1 MNHPMSAGSGP
12 PQHISPAMPM
22 YPQQSR
28 RQQEYHTYHQGPPPP
43 SPMHPQ
49 AYPGCHPHY
58 YPHPPP
64 IPYQQQPRWQPP
76 YASPYVPSPQPRP
89 SYQQPPP
96 QHYQQQQ
103 QPQQPM
109 VVSSRP
115 GPQPSMPDTRLPPM
129 PPQILQSHAHSPAA
143 IPPRSYP
150 PPQQTPLAPP
160 SPAPTPKHEIP
171 SAPPPPTEQEP
182 VNDAVNEEAFKEQH
196 TSPRDAQTPA
206 PASPRQSQAQP
217 QSPLSMA
224 PEHRTPFYPKLPWYS
239 VPDATFPRKD
249 MARRRR
255 RQDLHKTS
263 EDVALPAAPAAAAAE
278 AIPEKAVE
286 EAPSEVSTVAAP
298 SEPETPATSQAPSE
312 SDYTQVSTPATP
324 APAVEA
330 SPKVTPTQKH
340 ARRDTR
346 TAIAVPNI
354 PGLPKPRASPP
365 AAEKQTAP
373 PAASP
378 TEQTTQPPNGEL
390 AAKEGDEKD
399 GVPEQ
404 APVDEEDVPKTPPPK
419 AAPKS
424 WADLVRTKTAPGAS
438 TGQSNGTATTNGA
451 PLPKTASL
459 ADALR
464 QYSVQRDASL
474 SFLEPRGL
482 VNTGNM
488 CYMNAILQVLIFCAP
503 FYGFLDQVRQR
514 TVHSM
519 KSDTPLVDAMIMF
532 MREFKVLLSAESMN
546 ALRRMLKPE
555 IVEQYGE
562 PVTPEYVYDA
572 IRNLPRFQGMRR
584 GHQQDAEEF
593 LGFLLEGLHDE
604 CALVMQGVLD
614 EQPHTNGVT
623 SPGAVTESPT
633 SADGWLEVGPKQ
645 KASTTRT
652 AGQQEA
658 PSPITKIF
666 GGNLRSELRVPGLKD
681 SITLEPYKP
690 LQLDIGAPHVN
701 NITDALKGLTRTE
714 SLSGEFGGR
723 GNTAKKQV
731 FIDTLPP
738 VLILHLKRFQ
748 YENNL
753 TGTQK
758 IWKKI
763 GYPLELEIPKDVFPT
778 AKRGG
783 FAAKGGLPKYRLIG
797 VVYHHGKSAA
807 GGHYTVDI
815 LRQDSREWIRMDDTI
830 IRRIRPEDVAEGGSE
845 EDPKL
850 LAKALEQHKADTEMQ
865 KQRNIY
871 QGLDEAEKEP
881 EEEKPWS
888 EVNGGG
894 GGSGG
899 DARSHKKQWSSAAA
913 TTNGTATPSSNAGG
927 KRTPTTKREGVKDNK
942 VAYILLYERMSG

>member
-1 MNHPMSAGSGP
+1 MMNHPMSAGSGQ
-12 PQHISPAMPM
+12 PQHISPAVPM
-22 YPQQSR
+22 YPQSR
-28 RQQEYHTYHQGPPPP
+28 RQQEYHSYHQGPPPQ

-49 AYPGCHPHY
+49 AYPGYHPHY
-58 YPHPPP
+58 YQHQPPVQ
-64 IPYQQQPRWQPP
+64 YQQPRWQQPYAPP
-76 YASPYVPSPQPRP
+76 YVQSPQPRP
-89 SYQQPPP
+89 NYQQPPP
-96 QHYQQQQ
+96 QQHYPQQQQ
-103 QPQQPM
+103 QPIL
-109 VVSSRP
+109 VSSRP
-115 GPQPSMPDTRLPPM
+115 GPQHMMSDTRLSHM
-129 PPQILQSHAHSPAA
+129 QPQNLHSPA
-143 IPPRSYP
+143 PMTPRAYP
-150 PPQQTPLAPP
+150 VPQQTPQAPP
-160 SPAPTPKHEIP
+160 SPAPTPKHEP
-171 SAPPPPTEQEP
+171 TAAPPPPAADQEPANGSVGTQSREQERE
-182 VNDAVNEEAFKEQH
+182 V
-196 TSPRDAQTPA
+196 PRGVQTPA
-206 PASPRQSQAQP
+206 PASRRQSQAQA
-217 QSPLSMA
+217 QSPLAMA
-224 PEHRTPFYPKLPWYS
+224 PEHKTPYYPQLPWLS
-239 VPDATFPRKD
+239 VPDAAFPRRD
-249 MARRRR
+249 AARRRR
-255 RQDLHKTS
+255 RQDLHKTN
-263 EDVALPAAPAAAAAE
+263 EDVALPAAPATSEPAQ
-278 AIPEKAVE
+278 EKAVVE
-286 EAPSEVSTVAAP
+286 EAPSEASTIAAP

-312 SDYTQVSTPATP
+312 SDFTQVSTPATP
-324 APAVEA
+324 AQASAP
-330 SPKVTPTQKH
+330 SPKATPTQAQKH
-340 ARRDTR
+340 MRRDTR

-354 PGLPKPRASPP
+354 PGLPKPKTSSP
-365 AAEKQTAP
+365 AAEKQVAP
-373 PAASP
+373 PTPS
-378 TEQTTQPPNGEL
+378 TEQTTPVPTTQ
-390 AAKEGDEKD
+390 DEAQA
-399 GVPEQ
+399 GSQQESMPEQ
-404 APVDEEDVPKTPPPK
+404 AEVAEDATPKTPPPK

-424 WADLVRTKTAPGAS
+424 WADLVRTKAGPNGAAA
-438 TGQSNGTATTNGA
+438 QANGATVTTNGA
-451 PLPKTASL
+451 PPLPKSASL
-459 ADALR
+459 AEALK

-488 CYMNAILQVLIFCAP
+488 CYMNAILQVLVFCAP

-532 MREFKVLLSAESMN
+532 MREFKVILSAESVDG
-546 ALRRMLKPE
+546 LRKMLKPDLL
-555 IVEQYGE
+555 EQYGE

-572 IRNLPRFQGMRR
+572 IRKLPRFQGMRR

-604 CALVMQGVLD
+604 CALVMQDVVE
-614 EQPHTNGVT
+614 EQPATNGGAPPT
-623 SPGAVTESPT
+623 PTTDSPN

-652 AGQQEA
+652 AGQHEA

-690 LQLDIGAPHVN
+690 LQLDIGASHVN
-701 NITDALKGLTRTE
+701 NIIDALKGITRTE
-714 SLSGEFGGR
+714 SLSGDFGGR
-723 GNTAKKQV
+723 SNTAKKQV

-748 YENNL
+748 YDNNL

-815 LRQDSREWIRMDDTI
+815 LRQDSKEWIRMDDTI

-845 EDPKL
+845 EDPKI
-850 LAKALEQHKADTEMQ
+850 LAKALEQHKADSEMQ

-888 EVNGGG
+888 EVNGDGVKG
-894 GGSGG
+894 
-899 DARSHKKQWSSAAA
+899 HKKGWSTQGVA
-913 TTNGTATPSSNAGG
+913 TTNGTATPTV
-927 KRTPTTKREGVKDNK
+927 KTPKREGVKDSK
-942 VAYILLYERMSG
+942 VAYILLYERM